1 MSSINYINAGYNEL
15 VKHVRASN
23 VRRKRAKVGVT
34 YRAMMEEEEIK
45 TNEISKIFLQ
55 GKIIKGDTRE
65 GSSAASSRRRV
76 FRTERRRSKDYGSKL
91 AKSME
96 RDSFFGRSPTSS
108 PSFSPPTNTKTVHN
122 NNSKNESS
130 QHVNKFLEK
139 VTVKEVPLYWLT
151 EAGPHKPRVR
161 PRSAG
166 VRNARLKHRNHIQN
180 KSYAKGDLLQD
191 LEQFKYIIDRD
202 ENRKKQMLKKSPNK
216 KNNVKKKMAISI
228 PIDYNKRRQKYERN
242 KKENFDKQTQKK
254 KMEKDESR
262 KTVGENIRRL
272 KGASSVNLAADIPK
286 KNINNRPTRPH
297 TARIHGRHNRKIIQK
312 KKHRG
317 VINQPED
324 DSNNRSYIRRPKSA
338 RTSTRGTAK
347 WGMQSELGKIAI
359 IKLKNQFRRQQ
370 GQLGNQLER
379 YLERR
384 RLEREQNLNV
394 RARSDSILNPSVKVE
409 INTIHNIQRRQSSVS
424 EFKLKT
430 RLNNHGIFRI
440 ICQAVKKSTKGFPKE
455 GILQSIKNMGGI
467 LQRDLPTMLRGL
479 TNGERILLE
488 LLKRLIVQDI
498 MITEDVIYGML
509 DQLNAKTDLPN
520 IHLVPT
526 IQTLFRCFIMNN
538 NNNNNNQDSDQDMDD
553 GKVDVISIEDFL
565 IRLQNHNELKR
576 NTKLYDKI
584 VNLYR
589 LPHNEAILK
598 SQAAT
603 RETFR
608 VNRLSKMG
616 YSTLKPELRQ
626 RRGGKLSINNQL
638 GKVI

>member
-1 MSSINYINAGYNEL
+1 MAVS
-15 VKHVRASN
+15 
-23 VRRKRAKVGVT
+23 T
-34 YRAMMEEEEIK
+34 
-45 TNEISKIFLQ
+45 
-55 GKIIKGDTRE
+55 
-65 GSSAASSRRRV
+65 
-76 FRTERRRSKDYGSKL
+76 
-91 AKSME
+91 
-96 RDSFFGRSPTSS
+96 
-108 PSFSPPTNTKTVHN
+108 
-122 NNSKNESS
+122 
-130 QHVNKFLEK
+130 
-139 VTVKEVPLYWLT
+139 
-151 EAGPHKPRVR
+151 
-161 PRSAG
+161 
-166 VRNARLKHRNHIQN
+166 
-180 KSYAKGDLLQD
+180 
-191 LEQFKYIIDRD
+191 
-202 ENRKKQMLKKSPNK
+202 PN
-216 KNNVKKKMAISI
+216 
-228 PIDYNKRRQKYERN
+228 DYNKRRQKYERN
-242 KKENFDKQTQKK
+242 KKENFDKQAQKK

-272 KGASSVNLAADIPK
+272 KGASSVNLAADISK

-312 KKHRG
+312 NRHRG
-317 VINQPED
+317 VMNQPED

-338 RTSTRGTAK
+338 RPSTRGTAK
-347 WGMQSELGKIAI
+347 WGIQSELGKIAI

-440 ICQAVKKSTKGFPKE
+440 ICQAVKKVQKVSKE

-467 LQRDLPTMLRGL
+467 LRDLPTMLRGL

-509 DQLNAKTDLPN
+509 DQLNVKNDLPN

-553 GKVDVISIEDFL
+553 GKVDVIPIEDFL
-565 IRLQNHNELKR
+565 IRLQNHNELKG

-608 VNRLSKMG
+608 VNRLSKVG